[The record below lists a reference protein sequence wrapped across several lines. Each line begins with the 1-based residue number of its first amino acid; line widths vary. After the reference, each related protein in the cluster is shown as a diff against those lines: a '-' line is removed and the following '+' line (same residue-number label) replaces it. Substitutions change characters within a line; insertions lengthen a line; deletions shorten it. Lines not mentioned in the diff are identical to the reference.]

1 LILVKE
7 ILDVT
12 IFVAGVFDRLGIAY
26 LVGGSLASSL
36 HGIPRATQ
44 DADVVAAI
52 QPGDVRDLVAA
63 LQETF
68 YLDED
73 TIRRAVRERSSF
85 NIVHL
90 ETLLKVDVFVARQ
103 DNVSEQ
109 QMQRRQTFTI
119 DPEARRELVV
129 ASPEDV
135 VAQKLYWYRLG
146 DEVSERQWSDA
157 VGVLKVRSGRL
168 DMDYLRRT
176 ARLLGVGDL
185 LARACQM
192 AGLPGPEDGP

>member
-1 LILVKE
+1 MKE
-7 ILDVT
+7 ILEVT
-12 IFVAGVFDRLGIAY
+12 SFVAGVFDRLGITY

-44 DADVVAAI
+44 DVDVVAAI

-63 LQETF
+63 LHETF

-73 TIRRAVRERSSF
+73 TIRQAVRERSSF

-90 ETLLKVDVFVARQ
+90 ETLLKVDVFVAKQ
-103 DNVSEQ
+103 DNVSKQ

-119 DPEARRELVV
+119 DTEARRELVV

-185 LARACQM
+185 LARACQV
-192 AGLPGPEDGP
+192 AGLPGPEGAP

>member
-1 LILVKE
+1 MKE

-12 IFVAGVFDRLGIAY
+12 IFVAGIFDRLGIAY

-44 DADVVAAI
+44 DVDVVAAI
-52 QPGDVRDLVAA
+52 RPDDVRGLVAA

-73 TIRRAVRERSSF
+73 TIRQAVRERTSF
-85 NIVHL
+85 NVVHL
-90 ETLLKVDVFVARQ
+90 ETLLKVDVFVAGQ

-109 QMQRRQTFTI
+109 QMQRRQAFTI
-119 DPEARRELVV
+119 DTEGRRELVV

-176 ARLLGVGDL
+176 ARQLGVGDL
-185 LARACQM
+185 LARACQI
-192 AGLPGPEDGP
+192 AGLPGPEDAP

>member
-1 LILVKE
+1 VKE

-12 IFVAGVFDRLGIAY
+12 IFVAGVFDRLGITY

-44 DADVVAAI
+44 DVDVVAAI
-52 QPGDVRDLVAA
+52 QPNDVRDLVAA
-63 LQETF
+63 LHETF

-73 TIRRAVRERSSF
+73 TIRQAVRERSSF

-90 ETLLKVDVFVARQ
+90 ETLFKVDVFVAKE

-119 DPEARRELVV
+119 DTETRRELVV

-185 LARACQM
+185 LARACQV
-192 AGLPGPEDGP
+192 AGLPGPEGAL

>member
-1 LILVKE
+1 VKE

-44 DADVVAAI
+44 DVDVVAAI
-52 QPGDVRDLVAA
+52 QPGDVRGLVAA

-73 TIRRAVRERSSF
+73 TIRQAVRERSSF

-185 LARACQM
+185 LAPACQI
-192 AGLPGPEDGP
+192 AGLPGLGDGP

>member
-1 LILVKE
+1 MILVKE

>member
-1 LILVKE
+1 MKE

-12 IFVAGVFDRLGIAY
+12 IFVAGIFDRLGIAY

-44 DADVVAAI
+44 DVDVVAAI
-52 QPGDVRDLVAA
+52 RPDDVRGLVAA

>member
-1 LILVKE
+1 VKE

-44 DADVVAAI
+44 DVDVVAAI

-185 LARACQM
+185 LARACQI
-192 AGLPGPEDGP
+192 AGLPGPEAAP

>member
-1 LILVKE
+1 MKE

-12 IFVAGVFDRLGIAY
+12 IFVAGIFDRLGIAY

-44 DADVVAAI
+44 DVDVVAAI
-52 QPGDVRDLVAA
+52 RPDDVRGLVAA

-73 TIRRAVRERSSF
+73 TIRQAVRERTSF

-90 ETLLKVDVFVARQ
+90 ETLLKVDVFVAGQ

-109 QMQRRQTFTI
+109 QMQRRQAFTI
-119 DPEARRELVV
+119 DTEGRRELVV